1 MKNTLAENMLR
12 FGVKN
17 LSESDIKKIEES
29 VLNEVFK
36 DANLYPWPHFNNQ
49 QQVDAFRDI
58 ALTPLQGNG
67 PIWQAIFGQGSPNAK
82 VDEPTVLT
90 NLGAAGPSSFAG
102 VFWFAQA
109 LNPNSQGFAIPNS
122 MEQAAAMMRRG
133 KTALK
138 NWNTNF
144 NSQNLPV
151 DQVQTAVDGRIKW
164 WDELIEFPIG
174 SGKRTQTRWQLFS
187 STYLRPTLPKLQ
199 PLFVKATAPAAA
211 APGMTPGV
219 KPVPGKQ

>member
-17 LSESDIKKIEES
+17 LSESDVKRIEES
-29 VLNEVFK
+29 TLNEVFK
-36 DANLYPWPHFNNQ
+36 DDNLYTWPHFNNQ

-58 ALTPLQGNG
+58 ALTAVPGNTAV
-67 PIWQAIFGQGSPNAK
+67 WQAIFGQGNPNAK
-82 VDEPTVLT
+82 VDTP
-90 NLGAAGPSSFAG
+90 NIIRYLGAAGPSSFAG

-109 LNPNSQGFAIPNS
+109 LNPNAQGFAIPNS
-122 MEQAAAMMRRG
+122 MALAAAGIRRG
-133 KTALK
+133 YPKLTD
-138 NWNTNF
+138 WNTKF
-144 NSQNLPV
+144 NSQQLPV
-151 DQVQTAVDGRIKW
+151 NKVVDTVDYQTKW
-164 WDELIEFPIG
+164 WDTLVEFPIG
-174 SGKRTQTRWQLFS
+174 SGKRQQTRWQLYS

-211 APGMTPGV
+211 TPGMTPGV